1 MSLRT
6 TRYLKVPRAKLHELP
21 DLFTRIDEELTEVIY
36 GLDMVIQLLERLV
49 GPAVPRVEVQV
60 PPLPTPTITVPPRV
74 EKVVAIPSK
83 AVLTATL
90 QIQAVEGEWREVKLV
105 GDVVLLTAD
114 SDIYVSNRPEVGFLL
129 TAGAYMSF
137 YRSEAFPSIYIKSS
151 VGTANVYLAFFEVE
165 E

>member
-6 TRYLKVPRAKLHELP
+6 TRYLKVPRAKLHEVP
-21 DLFTRIDEELTEVIY
+21 DMFTRIDEELTEVIY

-49 GPAVPRVEVQV
+49 VPRVEVQV
-60 PPLPTPTITVPPRV
+60 PPLPTPTITVPTAHRV

-83 AVLTATL
+83 ATLSATL
-90 QIQAVEGEWREVKLV
+90 QMQATEEEWREVKLV

-114 SDIYVSNRPEVGFLL
+114 SDIYVSNRPEIGFLL

-137 YRSEAFPSIYIKSS
+137 YRSETFPSIYVKSS
-151 VGTANVYLAFFEVE
+151 VGTANVYFAFFEVE